1 MSDSNSE
8 KNDDKVETIS
18 LNTSSSIERGIQYS
32 DVLDML
38 SFTFLI
44 YDYGK
49 IINYTPGDTLQNFI
63 SKLHENDKELD
74 DKINPSLL

>member
-1 MSDSNSE
+1 
-8 KNDDKVETIS
+8 
-18 LNTSSSIERGIQYS
+18 
-32 DVLDML
+32 ML

-74 DKINPSLL
+74 DKINLLSYKTESPKTITK